1 MARSLLRRATAWLV
15 PSSSLSLIHIYVNK
29 FSGNE
34 NYFDSPRQTLLA
46 GAEAFGF
53 RQLHAEC
60 EAQDPAARIRRGAGV
75 ASFWYNTGVWPVS
88 YTHLDVYKRQAQAK
102 PHGWNKGHGHHGF
115 NRHGPRRHYGWNRGN
130 HYGWYK
136 HRPRRHHYYRPYG
149 YWR

>member
-1 MARSLLRRATAWLV
+1 MAARGVTQPE
-15 PSSSLSLIHIYVNK
+15 PSPDSRGAVSYTHLDVYKRQGHIDDICRPFGFDPLDYRLKMIMADAHVNK

-75 ASFWYNTGVWPVS
+75 ASFWYNTGVWPIALESSASRMVLNLS
-88 YTHLDVYKRQAQAK
+88 LIHI
-102 PHGWNKGHGHHGF
+102 
-115 NRHGPRRHYGWNRGN
+115 
-130 HYGWYK
+130 
-136 HRPRRHHYYRPYG
+136 
-149 YWR
+149 